1 MTIDEIIERCPD
13 IIKITPTVMIKAS
26 KDNHFIQGKM
36 NIDLDL
42 NKTFGQNG
50 FDELDCVEFLMEL
63 EKILDISIPD
73 DICEHLFS
81 TNNKPP
87 QFIQYNRNKKIEQL
101 GL

>member
-1 MTIDEIIERCPD
+1 MTIEEIIERVPD
-13 IIKITPTVMIKAS
+13 IIKITPTVMIEVS
-26 KDNHFIQGKM
+26 KDKM
-36 NIDLDL
+36 NVDLDL

-81 TNNKPP
+81 DNTKPP
-87 QFIQYNRNKKIEQL
+87 QFTQYNRNKKIEQL

>member
-1 MTIDEIIERCPD
+1 MEIEEVIGKVPGFE
-13 IIKITPTVMIKAS
+13 KITPEIMIKVS
-26 KDNHFIQGKM
+26 NYKM

-42 NKTFGQNG
+42 TKTFGQNG
-50 FDELDCVEFLMEL
+50 FDDLDCVEFIMEL

-73 DICEHLFS
+73 YICDKFLS

-87 QFIQYNRNKKIEQL
+87 LLLQYNRNKKIEQL

>member
-1 MTIDEIIERCPD
+1 MTIEEIIERCPD
-13 IIKITPTVMIKAS
+13 IINITPAVMIKAS
-26 KDNHFIQGKM
+26 KDKM
-36 NIDLDL
+36 NEELDL

-73 DICEHLFS
+73 DICDHLFS
-81 TNNKPP
+81 TNTKPP

>member
-1 MTIDEIIERCPD
+1 MEIEEV
-13 IIKITPTVMIKAS
+13 IKRVPGLEKVTPEIMIKVS
-26 KDNHFIQGKM
+26 KYKM

-42 NKTFGQNG
+42 AKTFGQNG
-50 FDELDCVEFLMEL
+50 FDDLDCVEFLMEL

-81 TNNKPP
+81 TNTKPP